1 MKNILKIKLSIFRHI
16 KTINILIGLKGSGK
30 TYIGQLLQE
39 SYNIPFLRVED
50 ICLKIKANRDV
61 FDKEYISETFNLIEK
76 EIRHQ
81 LQSVNE
87 LTIEST
93 GAASEF
99 DLMLK
104 NLEKDFIVRPIKIN
118 TNPLICLQRVKSR
131 DLKAHIP
138 VSDEKVNEINKLA
151 AQKSYNYDLVIA
163 NDDTSDEDI
172 LRGWNEMFM
181 L

>member
-1 MKNILKIKLSIFRHI
+1 M

-30 TYIGQLLQE
+30 TYIGQLLQSE
-39 SYNIPFLRVED
+39 YNIPFLRVED
-50 ICLKIKANRDV
+50 ICLKIKADRDV
-61 FDKEYISETFNLIEK
+61 FDKEYISETFNLNEK

-104 NLEKDFIVRPIKIN
+104 NLEKDFIVRLIKIN

-131 DLKAHIP
+131 DLKAHIA
-138 VSDEKVNEINKLA
+138 VSDEKVIEINKLA
-151 AQKSYNYDLVIA
+151 AQKSYTYDLIIS
-163 NDDTSDEDI
+163 NEDKSDEDI
-172 LRGWNEMFM
+172 LNELSQMFM